1 MKKLFKNKKLIVIL
15 LVVVLLLA
23 IAGGAAA
30 YYFLIRGGERAPG
43 EEPPP
48 ELIEAPLLYEVEG
61 DSVMAVPVGDSVGVF
76 EKESN
81 PFSLPE
87 DDVTAE
93 PLSAAKSEE
102 PSADEETSEEG
113 TSEVEEEEVEEP
125 DPVTTYCYVNL
136 PVDLRVRDYCT
147 LLTAEDFGFV
157 PVDENMIET
166 ELPDFEKVRYGK
178 VYLARPI
185 VEKTETTETNDEG
198 EEVVTV
204 TETKTG
210 FVFLMRI
217 SWGINWCAVTPEVW
231 EGNIRKPPAE
241 NSGTI
246 MGTGMTLTQ
255 AVDHVKAMSPQK
267 LGLDGD
273 TMENYKVYALD
284 GAAMVNGTYCLRL
297 NIYSDSDHQTN
308 AVAGQYLLSC
318 DGLHMYQLTESGKVR
333 QLY

>member
-1 MKKLFKNKKLIVIL
+1 MGIESEESTVDEKPS
-15 LVVVLLLA
+15 
-23 IAGGAAA
+23 
-30 YYFLIRGGERAPG
+30 EG
-43 EEPPP
+43 EEA
-48 ELIEAPLLYEVEG
+48 ELP
-61 DSVMAVPVGDSVGVF
+61 
-76 EKESN
+76 
-81 PFSLPE
+81 
-87 DDVTAE
+87 
-93 PLSAAKSEE
+93 
-102 PSADEETSEEG
+102 
-113 TSEVEEEEVEEP
+113 VEEAVEEVEL
-125 DPVTTYCYVNL
+125 VTTYRYVNL

-178 VYLARPI
+178 IYLARPI

-231 EGNIRKPPAE
+231 EGDIRKPPAE

-284 GAAMVNGTYCLRL
+284 GAAMVNDTYCLRL

-308 AVAGQYLLSC
+308 AVEGQYLLSC